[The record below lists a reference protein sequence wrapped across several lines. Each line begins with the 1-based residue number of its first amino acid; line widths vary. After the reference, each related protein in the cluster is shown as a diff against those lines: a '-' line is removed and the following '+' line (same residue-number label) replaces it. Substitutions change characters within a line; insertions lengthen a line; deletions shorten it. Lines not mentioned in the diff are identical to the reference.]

1 MLAWL
6 CLLLTVNEIMKIW
19 LLRAVWYMQ
28 LLTTAFLSVPGVLLV
43 WQTEGQG
50 ATVLI
55 VGAGKQFFFL
65 FFFLLFFCFF
75 WGGGYFSLANHFSF
89 LSLSFLKTAG
99 YRLKYCLKEPLNQNQ
114 SISQYCSLFG
124 G

>member
-55 VGAGKQFFFL
+55 VGAGKQFFFCC
-65 FFFLLFFCFF
+65 FFFCCFF
-75 WGGGYFSLANHFSF
+75 VFFGGGDIF
-89 LSLSFLKTAG
+89 LSLITFLFF
-99 YRLKYCLKEPLNQNQ
+99 
-114 SISQYCSLFG
+114 LFHS
-124 G
+124 